1 MSLKQKIEVEIKSGM
16 INKDNVRRDVMR
28 FLKSEISRF
37 EGGKIVYD
45 DKDIITLVKKNIE
58 NLKITNSE
66 TSQKEIEILSEL
78 LPKQLTELEV
88 NDIITNIIGNGSY
101 STIKDMGKIIKD
113 FNVDNSGKADNGLVS
128 KIIKEKLG
136 L

>member
-113 FNVDNSGKADNGLVS
+113 FNVDNSGKADNVLIS